1 MVRLLQGDV
10 PTYYGINDG
19 EGNLCGQARMY
30 YCERQAF
37 LLGSKVDAEL
47 GKGPAPDFLLMIAA
61 LRNRTYWWQRGM
73 VYKDTIGVDNRHTD
87 VLDVRRHDDHN
98 GKIVLVVDNAH
109 NYSGLAVGF
118 EGVMHGVEAAPLSV
132 IEVNQSRVLR

>member
-19 EGNLCGQARMY
+19 EGSLCGQPHMY

-47 GKGPAPDFLLMIAA
+47 DNAPDYLLTIGT
-61 LRNRTYWWQRGM
+61 LRRQAQWWQRGM
-73 VYKDTIGVDNRHTD
+73 VYKDTVGIDNRHSD
-87 VLDVRRHDDHN
+87 VLDVRRHDDRD
-98 GKIVLVVDNAH
+98 GKMVLVCDNFH
-109 NYSGLAVGF
+109 NFSGLSIGFAGRTYAVA
-118 EGVMHGVEAAPLSV
+118 AAPLSV
-132 IEVNQSRVLR
+132 IELNESRAVR

>member
-19 EGNLCGQARMY
+19 EGGLCGQTKMY

-47 GKGPAPDFLLMIAA
+47 GKSALDYLLMIAT
-61 LRNRTYWWQRGM
+61 LRKRTKWWQRGM
-73 VYKDTIGVDNRHTD
+73 IYKDTIGINNRHTD

-98 GKIVLVVDNAH
+98 GRTVLVVDNAH

-118 EGVMHGVEAAPLSV
+118 GDVMHSVVAAPLSV
-132 IEVNQSRVLR
+132 IEVNESRVL